1 MTWKTLTTP
10 QKTHLIA
17 SVWREGI
24 SASEIASAIGTTKS
38 AVIGHYSRN
47 KAALELFP
55 LPMSSKRKQETGNVT
70 DAVKRRNELRANP
83 ESKRNKTEP
92 KLAPVP
98 IDWGELGQMA
108 IRRFPIVSRKLY
120 ESEYDDN
127 CLYVRL
133 VDCEGCTWPLNDG
146 GPYLFCG
153 HAKFGKYAYCE
164 HHHERSRGRGTES
177 ERRAHRLSERHEAC

>member
-1 MTWKTLTTP
+1 MTWTTLTTP

-38 AVIGHYSRN
+38 AVIGHYNRN
-47 KAALELFP
+47 KQALELFP

-83 ESKRNKTEP
+83 DSKRNKTEP
-92 KLAPVP
+92 KLARLAPELPVHDIP
-98 IDWGELGQMA
+98 STGG
-108 IRRFPIVSRKLY
+108 VG
-120 ESEYDDN
+120 
-127 CLYVRL
+127 LYVRL

-153 HAKFGKYAYCE
+153 HDKFGKYSYCE